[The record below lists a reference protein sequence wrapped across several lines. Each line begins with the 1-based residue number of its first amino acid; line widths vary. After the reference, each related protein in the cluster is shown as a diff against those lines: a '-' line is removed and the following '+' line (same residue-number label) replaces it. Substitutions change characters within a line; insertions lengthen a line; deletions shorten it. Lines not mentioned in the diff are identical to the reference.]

1 MYEIIFQLHSD
12 KKQISVGLIGYP
24 NVGKSSIINALKS
37 KKVCNVAPVP
47 GETKVSKQDFS
58 FLHEVYFMGFLQKR
72 DPGKQESFFF
82 FCDEGRGKHCFNK
95 LEVPFLDSFLLLL
108 SKLAS
113 ITTFGIDSL

>member
-82 FCDEGRGKHCFNK
+82 FVMREEGSIALTSLK
-95 LEVPFLDSFLLLL
+95 FLFWIL
-108 SKLAS
+108 
-113 ITTFGIDSL
+113 FCCCCPN